1 MLFVTCLTR
10 ACVVRPKSVQRRFPL
25 QLLIVSIGIA
35 LLFAGL
41 FFDMGIVVAQTPVM
55 PTPDRLAQPT
65 LPVSP
70 SQADKGAQVYWL
82 SCLPC
87 HGDRGQ
93 GLTEEF
99 KQTYPAE
106 DRNCW
111 NSGCHG
117 KRPYENGFTL
127 PTNIPAVIGAGTLQK
142 FSNAAIL
149 HSYIFAAMPYWR
161 PGSLTD
167 EESWQVTAFLLR
179 ENNLLTNGEELTA
192 SNADLVLVGTPQ
204 AIATPQPSTTTSSAL
219 FPIPFIVG
227 FIVLLLLIFLLWFFR
242 KNLYN

>member
-1 MLFVTCLTR
+1 V
-10 ACVVRPKSVQRRFPL
+10 PQRFFF
-25 QLLIVSIGIA
+25 QLIWGSIGIA

-41 FFDMGIVVAQTPVM
+41 FFDTSTAVSQIAST

-65 LPVSP
+65 LPASP

-117 KRPYENGFTL
+117 KRPYDNGFTL
-127 PTNIPAVIGAGTLQK
+127 PTTIPPVSGAGTLQK
-142 FSNAAIL
+142 FPTAL
-149 HSYIFAAMPYWR
+149 VLRSYIFAAMPYWR
-161 PGSLTD
+161 PASLTE

-179 ENNLLTNGEELTA
+179 ENNMWDSRAELNAETARSVFIVTAVVSPAKEYDVKTNTTVPIIMMGGVLI
-192 SNADLVLVGTPQ
+192 LVL
-204 AIATPQPSTTTSSAL
+204 
-219 FPIPFIVG
+219 FFI
-227 FIVLLLLIFLLWFFR
+227 FQRLR
-242 KNLYN
+242 KK

>member
-1 MLFVTCLTR
+1 MCLTP
-10 ACVVRPKSVQRRFPL
+10 ACAARPNLVQRSFFL
-25 QLLIVSIGIA
+25 QILFINGIA

-41 FFDMGIVVAQTPVM
+41 FFDMGTVVAQTPVM

-65 LPVSP
+65 LPASP
-70 SQADKGAQVYWL
+70 SQADRGAQVYWL

-117 KRPYENGFTL
+117 KRPYEKGFTL
-127 PTNIPAVIGAGTLQK
+127 PINIPAIIGPGTLQK
-142 FSNAAIL
+142 FPNASL
-149 HSYIFAAMPYWR
+149 LQSFIFAAMPYWK
-161 PGSLTD
+161 PASLTE

-179 ENNLLTNGEELTA
+179 ENNLWTTREELTA
-192 SNADLVLVGTPQ
+192 SNADQVLISTPQ
-204 AIATPQPSTTTSSAL
+204 AVATLLPPPAATSRILSSILIIA
-219 FPIPFIVG
+219 G
-227 FIVLLLLIFLLWFFR
+227 FIVLILLIFLLRIFR
-242 KNLYN
+242 KK

>member
-1 MLFVTCLTR
+1 MCLTP
-10 ACVVRPKSVQRRFPL
+10 ACAVRPNLVQRRFSL
-25 QLLIVSIGIA
+25 QILFISVGIA

-41 FFDMGIVVAQTPVM
+41 FFDMGTVVAQTPVM

-65 LPVSP
+65 LPASP

-127 PTNIPAVIGAGTLQK
+127 PMNIPAIIGPGTLQK
-142 FSNAAIL
+142 FPNASVL
-149 HSYIFAAMPYWR
+149 RSYIFAAMPYWR
-161 PGSLTD
+161 PASLTE

-179 ENNLLTNGEELTA
+179 ENNLWTTREELTA
-192 SNADLVLVGTPQ
+192 SNADLVLVSAPQ
-204 AIATPQPSTTTSSAL
+204 AVATLQPPATAASWILS
-219 FPIPFIVG
+219 PIPFIIG
-227 FIVLLLLIFLLWFFR
+227 FIVLTLLIFLLRIFR
-242 KNLYN
+242 KK

>member
-1 MLFVTCLTR
+1 
-10 ACVVRPKSVQRRFPL
+10 VQRSFFL
-25 QLLIVSIGIA
+25 QILFISGIA

-41 FFDMGIVVAQTPVM
+41 FFDMGTVVAQTPVM

-65 LPVSP
+65 LPASP
-70 SQADKGAQVYWL
+70 SQADRGAQVYWL

-117 KRPYENGFTL
+117 KRPYEKGFTL
-127 PTNIPAVIGAGTLQK
+127 PINIPAIIGPGTLQK
-142 FSNAAIL
+142 FPNASL
-149 HSYIFAAMPYWR
+149 LQSFIFAAMPYWK
-161 PGSLTD
+161 PASLTE

-179 ENNLLTNGEELTA
+179 ENNLWTTREELTA
-192 SNADLVLVGTPQ
+192 SNADQVLISTPQ
-204 AIATPQPSTTTSSAL
+204 AVATLLPPPAATSRILSSILIIA
-219 FPIPFIVG
+219 G
-227 FIVLLLLIFLLWFFR
+227 FIVLILLIFLLRIFR
-242 KNLYN
+242 KK

>member
-1 MLFVTCLTR
+1 
-10 ACVVRPKSVQRRFPL
+10 VRQKFPFSP
-25 QLLIVSIGIA
+25 LLIVTGIA

-41 FFDMGIVVAQTPVM
+41 FFNMSYVDAQTM

-65 LPVSP
+65 LSAEP

-127 PTNIPAVIGAGTLQK
+127 PPKVPPLVGEGTLQK
-142 FSNAAIL
+142 FPNALAL
-149 HSYIFAAMPYWR
+149 RSYIFAAMPYWK
-161 PGSLTD
+161 PGSLTQ
-167 EESWQVTAFLLR
+167 EEAWQVTAFLLR
-179 ENNLLTNGEELTA
+179 QNNLWDAKSDLTEVNAA
-192 SNADLVLVGTPQ
+192 SVVVSASPVVTP
-204 AIATPQPSTTTSSAL
+204 AVSSARGTSL
-219 FPIPFIVG
+219 S
-227 FIVLLLLIFLLWFFR
+227 LLLLVGLIALTPLFLLLRWFGE
-242 KNLYN
+242 K

>member
-1 MLFVTCLTR
+1 
-10 ACVVRPKSVQRRFPL
+10 VQRRFPFY
-25 QLLIVSIGIA
+25 LLFISIGIA

-41 FFDMGIVVAQTPVM
+41 FFDMGTVVAQTSM

-65 LPVSP
+65 LSASP

-82 SCLPC
+82 ACLPC

-99 KQTYPAE
+99 KQTYPEE

-117 KRPYENGFTL
+117 ARPYENGFTL
-127 PTNIPAVIGAGTLQK
+127 PPSIPPVIGSGTLQK
-142 FSNAAIL
+142 FPNATIL
-149 HSYIFAAMPYWR
+149 RSYIFATMPWWR
-161 PGSLTD
+161 PASLTQ

-179 ENNLLTNGEELTA
+179 ENKLWNAQEDLTT
-192 SNADLVLVGTPQ
+192 SNADLILVGAPVAT
-204 AIATPQPSTTTSSAL
+204 ATPQPSAAAL
-219 FPIPFIVG
+219 TVSPLPIIIG
-227 FIVLLLLIFLLWFFR
+227 FIILVLVLLLLRMLR
-242 KNLYN
+242 KK

>member
-1 MLFVTCLTR
+1 M
-10 ACVVRPKSVQRRFPL
+10 
-25 QLLIVSIGIA
+25 A

-41 FFDMGIVVAQTPVM
+41 FFFDMGTSVAKTVSTP
-55 PTPDRLAQPT
+55 TLDRLAKPT
-65 LPVSP
+65 LPANP

-82 SCLPC
+82 TCLPC

-127 PTNIPAVIGAGTLQK
+127 PMNVPAIIGAGTLQK
-142 FSNAAIL
+142 FPNAL
-149 HSYIFAAMPYWR
+149 VLRSFIFAAMPYWK
-161 PGSLTD
+161 PTSLTE

-179 ENNLLTNGEELTA
+179 ENNLWTAQEELTA
-192 SNADLVLVGTPQ
+192 SNADLVLVNTLR
-204 AIATPQPSTTTSSAL
+204 AIATPQPPPTTSETSSFL
-219 FPIPFIVG
+219 PFIAG
-227 FIVLLLLIFLLWFFR
+227 FIVLVLLLLLLWIFR
-242 KNLYN
+242 KK

>member
-1 MLFVTCLTR
+1 VT
-10 ACVVRPKSVQRRFPL
+10 
-25 QLLIVSIGIA
+25 IGIA

-41 FFDMGIVVAQTPVM
+41 FFDMGTVVAQTPVM

-65 LPVSP
+65 LPASP

-82 SCLPC
+82 VCLPC

-99 KQTYPAE
+99 KQTYPEE

-117 KRPYENGFTL
+117 ARPYENGFTL
-127 PTNIPAVIGAGTLQK
+127 PKTIPPVIGTGTLQK
-142 FSNAAIL
+142 YPNALIL
-149 HSYIFAAMPYWR
+149 RSYIFATMPYWK
-161 PGSLTD
+161 PASLTE

-179 ENNLLTNGEELTA
+179 ENNLWTLQEELIA
-192 SNADLVLVGTPQ
+192 SNAELVLVGPPQ
-204 AIATPQPSTTTSSAL
+204 AVSTPQPSASSISSWAL
-219 FPIPFIVG
+219 SPTPLIVG
-227 FIVLLLLIFLLWFFR
+227 FLVLILLLLLFRTFR
-242 KNLYN
+242 KK

>member
-1 MLFVTCLTR
+1 
-10 ACVVRPKSVQRRFPL
+10 VQRRFPL
-25 QLLIVSIGIA
+25 QILFISIGIA

-41 FFDMGIVVAQTPVM
+41 FFDIGSVVAQIPM
-55 PTPDRLAQPT
+55 PTPDRLAEPT
-65 LPVSP
+65 LPANP

-127 PTNIPAVIGAGTLQK
+127 PLTVPAIIGSGTLQK
-142 FSNAAIL
+142 FPNASVL
-149 HSYIFAAMPYWR
+149 RSYIFAAMPFWK
-161 PGSLTD
+161 PASLT
-167 EESWQVTAFLLR
+167 EEQSWQVTAFLLR
-179 ENNLLTNGEELTA
+179 ENNLWTAGEELTA
-192 SNADLVLVGTPQ
+192 SNADLVRVSTTQ
-204 AIATPQPSTTTSSAL
+204 AVATPQPPADPAASWKLS
-219 FPIPFIVG
+219 PIYFMVV
-227 FIVLLLLIFLLWFFR
+227 FIVLILALFLLRIFR
-242 KNLYN
+242 KK

>member
-1 MLFVTCLTR
+1 MCLIL
-10 ACVVRPKSVQRRFPL
+10 ACVARPNLVQRRFPL
-25 QLLIVSIGIA
+25 QILFISIGIA

-41 FFDMGIVVAQTPVM
+41 FFDMGSVVAQTPM
-55 PTPDRLAQPT
+55 PTPDRLAEPT
-65 LPVSP
+65 LPANP

-127 PTNIPAVIGAGTLQK
+127 PLTVPAIIGSGTLQK
-142 FSNAAIL
+142 FPNASVL
-149 HSYIFAAMPYWR
+149 RSYIFAAMPFWK
-161 PGSLTD
+161 PASLT
-167 EESWQVTAFLLR
+167 EEQSWQVTAFLLR
-179 ENNLLTNGEELTA
+179 ENNLWTAGEELTA
-192 SNADLVLVGTPQ
+192 SNADLVRVSTTQ
-204 AIATPQPSTTTSSAL
+204 AVATPQPPAAPAASWKLS
-219 FPIPFIVG
+219 PIYFMVV
-227 FIVLLLLIFLLWFFR
+227 FIVLLLVLFLLRIFR
-242 KNLYN
+242 KK

>member
-1 MLFVTCLTR
+1 
-10 ACVVRPKSVQRRFPL
+10 VQRKFPFHL
-25 QLLIVSIGIA
+25 FFVSIGIA

-41 FFDMGIVVAQTPVM
+41 FFDMGTVVAQTPVM

-65 LPVSP
+65 LPASP
-70 SQADKGAQVYWL
+70 SQADIGAQVYWL

-117 KRPYENGFTL
+117 NRPYENGFTL
-127 PTNIPAVIGAGTLQK
+127 PKSIPAIIGTGTLQK
-142 FSNAAIL
+142 FPNAL
-149 HSYIFAAMPYWR
+149 VLRSYIFAAMPYWK
-161 PGSLTD
+161 PASLTE
-167 EESWQVTAFLLR
+167 EESWQVTAFILR
-179 ENNLLTNGEELTA
+179 ENKLWVAQEELNA
-192 SNADLVLVGTPQ
+192 SNAESISVHTPL
-204 AIATPQPSTTTSSAL
+204 AVSTPQPPSPAAASRTLS
-219 FPIPFIVG
+219 PFFFIIG
-227 FIVLLLLIFLLWFFR
+227 FIVLVLLLFLR
-242 KNLYN
+242 KRRP